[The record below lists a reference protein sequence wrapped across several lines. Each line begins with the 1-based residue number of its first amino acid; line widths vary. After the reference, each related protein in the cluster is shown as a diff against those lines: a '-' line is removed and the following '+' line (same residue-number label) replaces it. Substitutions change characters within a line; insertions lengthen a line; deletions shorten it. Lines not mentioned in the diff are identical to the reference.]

1 MKNIKSHPN
10 ISLRQ
15 AMKNLSESGHKCLVI
30 VDENDLLLGTL
41 SDGDIRNAIL
51 KGMPIRESIESVFQ
65 KEPTALIESEY
76 DSSEARKIF
85 IENNFDLIPIVNK
98 KGCLTDILFMESAL
112 KSEKQNYNDKLDLHV
127 IIMAGGLGKRMEPF
141 TYVLP
146 KPLIPIQEKP
156 IIEHIVERFTKVGC
170 MNFHLTVNYKSKI
183 LKAYFDELKPPYN
196 VSFIDE
202 VKPLGT
208 AGSLRYLKGQF
219 TKPFFVTNCDIIIKA
234 DYKILYDFHL
244 KGNYDLTLVASM
256 KEYVIPY
263 GSCELNSDG
272 SLLRINEKPEYDFL
286 INTGLYVLN
295 SDIINLIPKNKL
307 YHITNLIEDAKEKG
321 KRIGVFPIDD
331 DAWIDV
337 GQWAEYRKVMELI

>member
-1 MKNIKSHPN
+1 MKNIKSYPN
-10 ISLRQ
+10 ISLRE

-30 VDENDLLLGTL
+30 VDENDNLLGTL
-41 SDGDIRNAIL
+41 SDGDVRNAIL

-65 KEPTALIESEY
+65 KEPTVLIESQF
-76 DSSEARKIF
+76 DLSEAKKIF

-98 KGCLTDILFMESAL
+98 EGCLTDILFMESVL
-112 KSEKQNYNDKLDLHV
+112 KSEKKNYSDRLDLHV

-170 MNFHLTVNYKSKI
+170 TNFHLTVNYKSKI

-196 VSFIDE
+196 ISFIDE

-219 TKPFFVTNCDIIIKA
+219 TKPIFVTNCDIIIKA
-234 DYKILYDFHL
+234 DYKSLYDFHL

-263 GSCELNSDG
+263 GTCELNSDG
-272 SLLRINEKPEYDFL
+272 SLLKINEKPEYDFL
-286 INTGLYVLN
+286 INTGLYVLS
-295 SDIINLIPKNKL
+295 SDIINLIPKNRL